1 MPGSPLARLGDLDAT
16 GALAITLPDGRA
28 GFLVRVHGHLH
39 GYENRCPHRDSR
51 LEIEAHRF
59 LAEGGELIQCA
70 HHGAL
75 FLPENGECVAGP
87 CQYQSLE
94 PLSLTI
100 DDHGGI
106 HLASE

>member
-1 MPGSPLARLGDLDAT
+1 MAASLLAHLNDLDAT
-16 GALAITLPDGRA
+16 GACAVTLPDGRA
-28 GFLVRVHGHLH
+28 GLVVRVHGRLH

-51 LEIEAHRF
+51 LDIAPHRF

-75 FLPENGECVAGP
+75 FLPESGECVAGP

-94 PLSLTI
+94 PLALEV
-100 DDHGGI
+100 DDGGGI
-106 HLASE
+106 HLAAQ